1 LGKENLLHW
10 TGNPLATGFMLATW
24 LWLVRHE
31 ASTAQASHWLLL
43 PKDYLRYRMTGQV
56 GSEPS
61 DASSTLLFDPFNRC
75 WSSELLTALKIDLQL
90 LPQLGESAQIAGEL
104 LPDFAEISGL
114 QPGTPVVYGGSDQ
127 ALQALAQ
134 GVLAPGQV
142 SCTIGTGGQILAPLC
157 LPRADPDLR
166 LHLFCHALPGLWHL
180 EAAILTAGYSL
191 RWLRDQV
198 LPGAD
203 YTALADLASQ
213 APPGSEGLFF
223 LPYLAGERTPWMDPA
238 ARGALIGLTLR
249 HDRRHLVRALME
261 GVVLALRQ
269 ALVLTLALAGQPD
282 RIITSG
288 GATRHPLWL
297 QLQADIFNL
306 PVTVSPVQEATGR
319 GAALLAGLGVGIYRN
334 LADALEQIHPPASE
348 LIYPSP
354 ARAALYDRHYEQF
367 IRLYPALKDIA
378 V

>member
-1 LGKENLLHW
+1 
-10 TGNPLATGFMLATW
+10 M
-24 LWLVRHE
+24 R
-31 ASTAQASHWLLL
+31 
-43 PKDYLRYRMTGQV
+43 R
-56 GSEPS
+56 
-61 DASSTLLFDPFNRC
+61 
-75 WSSELLTALKIDLQL
+75 
-90 LPQLGESAQIAGEL
+90 SA
-104 LPDFAEISGL
+104 GL

-157 LPRADPDLR
+157 LPRPDPELR
-166 LHLFCHALPGLWHL
+166 LHLFCHALPDLWHL

-238 ARGALIGLTLR
+238 ARGTLIGLTLR
-249 HDRRHLVRALME
+249 HDRRHIVRALME

-269 ALVLTLALAGQPD
+269 ALALILALAGQPEC
-282 RIITSG
+282 IITSG
-288 GATRHPLWL
+288 GATHHPLWL

-319 GAALLAGLGVGIYRN
+319 GAALLAGLGVGI
-334 LADALEQIHPPASE
+334 IS
-348 LIYPSP
+348 
-354 ARAALYDRHYEQF
+354 
-367 IRLYPALKDIA
+367 
-378 V
+378 